1 MFGFNLRFGS
11 KVKTICAAN
20 RIWTFLTPCGC
31 VASGVG
37 PTRCTHASCVVHLDQ
52 SDATS
57 EMLSLPAPSVEFEID
72 SPLVGDSRQRSQLF
86 RLAKTAKADQTQ
98 VEFDR
103 SSFVYSEVI

>member
-1 MFGFNLRFGS
+1 MLR
-11 KVKTICAAN
+11 
-20 RIWTFLTPCGC
+20 
-31 VASGVG
+31 
-37 PTRCTHASCVVHLDQ
+37 
-52 SDATS
+52 
-57 EMLSLPAPSVEFEID
+57 LPAPSVEFEID